1 MPKKSQSKDKKK
13 RIKRVVECMM
23 SSVLVTVGRTQ
34 IKTRTSSMK

>member
-1 MPKKSQSKDKKK
+1 MPRKSQNRDKRK
-13 RIKRVVECMM
+13 RIKRVVVCMM